1 MEAYAAVVKRRRK
14 TPGSSK
20 RVRVRLSVFVAI
32 LVVIVTLFVW
42 LINSS
47 LMPAVLALSEARV
60 RTLAMDALLDSILI
74 SMDSN
79 AVYAELLETY
89 DNGERMYMLA
99 ADTLAMNRL
108 AAQCTN
114 TAQDKLSNLG
124 EQGVNIALGTITGIP
139 ILSGIGPPINIR
151 FTPAG
156 SVRSEFESS
165 LVNSGINQTL
175 YRVKIIL
182 TAEVYII
189 LPGIS
194 HSVEVSAQ
202 TAIAESVI
210 IGDVPQVYT
219 DVSDEEDMLNLIPTE
234 LP

>member
-1 MEAYAAVVKRRRK
+1 MESTSDVLRRKRRNIRGRGSVKNKLTIIVAVV
-14 TPGSSK
+14 
-20 RVRVRLSVFVAI
+20 LIII
-32 LVVIVTLFVW
+32 LLFVW

-47 LMPAVLALSEARV
+47 ITPALLALSETRV
-60 RTLAMDALLDSILI
+60 RTLAMEALLDSILI
-74 SMDSN
+74 SMDSDI
-79 AVYAELLETY
+79 VYAELLETY
-89 DNGERMYMLA
+89 DNGERVYMLS
-99 ADTLAMNRL
+99 ADTLAMNHL
-108 AAQCTN
+108 AARCTN
-114 TAQDKLSNLG
+114 TAQDKLSQLG

-139 ILSGIGPPINIR
+139 ILSGVGPSINIR

-156 SVRSEFESS
+156 SVSSEFESS

-182 TAEVYII
+182 TAKVYII
-189 LPGIS
+189 LPGVS

-219 DVSDEEDMLNLIPTE
+219 DVNDEEDMLNLIPTE